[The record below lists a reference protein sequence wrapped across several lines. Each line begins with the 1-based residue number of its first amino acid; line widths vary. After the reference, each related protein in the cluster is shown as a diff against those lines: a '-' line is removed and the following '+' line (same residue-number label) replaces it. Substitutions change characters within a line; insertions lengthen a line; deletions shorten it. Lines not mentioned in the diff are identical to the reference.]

1 MLPLVWLSA
10 TMGSLSKEKVPMQ
23 SSTKQLNLLDPTIPA
38 RSVIWFLAWPT
49 IVEQILQVTVT
60 YVDSAMVGSLGAEA
74 TAAISINN
82 SMIWLVNGWMNAI
95 AIGFSVLMARNIGA
109 GNTIR
114 AKQVVKQS
122 LLAALW
128 YGALLTA
135 LLSVVGR
142 YLPSWLGAAE
152 NVRPLA
158 QNYMKF
164 IAIGYI
170 PNLLM
175 IVIGG
180 ILRSS
185 GDSRTPLYLNTFN
198 NMLNILLNLFFIF
211 PVVKVGSLSLEGLG
225 MGVSGAS
232 LATTLACTVTAVLL
246 LLSLFRTDRLIKLAM
261 HTGWKFDRQ
270 IHVQALKLGV
280 PVALERSTLSF
291 GQIMLTKMVST
302 LGTTALAAHYLANT
316 AESITYLPPA
326 GISTAATTLVA
337 QSLGKGDTNLAKKFA
352 DNCVVSGTILMST
365 MGFFM
370 YLFAPQ
376 LMGIFT
382 SDQTVLHLGAKILRI
397 EAFAEPAFGLSLLVF
412 GVLRGA
418 GDMKGPFAISL
429 AGMWLLRLPLAWVLL
444 QTTNLGLQGIWIAMM
459 SDLILRGIISYFRYH
474 GGSWQKAWK

>member
-1 MLPLVWLSA
+1 
-10 TMGSLSKEKVPMQ
+10 MQ
-23 SSTKQLNLLDPTIPA
+23 PSTKQLNLLDPTIPA
-38 RSVIWFLAWPT
+38 RSIIWFLAWPT

-109 GNTIR
+109 GNTVR

-122 LLAALW
+122 LLASLW
-128 YGALLTA
+128 YGAFLTA
-135 LLSVVGR
+135 LLSVVGL
-142 YLPSWLGAAE
+142 YLPTWLGAAE

-158 QNYMKF
+158 KDYMKF

-198 NMLNILLNLFFIF
+198 NLLNILLNLFFIF
-211 PVVKVGSLSLEGLG
+211 PVVKVGSLSLKGLG
-225 MGVSGAS
+225 MGVGGAS
-232 LATTLACTVTAVLL
+232 LATTLSCTFTAVLL
-246 LLSLFRTDRLIKLAM
+246 LLSLFRNDRLIKLEIKD
-261 HTGWKFDRQ
+261 WKFDRQ
-270 IHVQALKLGV
+270 IHAQALKLGI

-291 GQIMLTKMVST
+291 GQIVLTKMVST
-302 LGTTALAAHYLANT
+302 LGTAALAAHYLANT
-316 AESITYLPPA
+316 AESITYLPPS

-337 QSLGKGDTNLAKKFA
+337 QSLGKGDTTLAKKFA
-352 DNCVVSGTILMST
+352 DNCVVAGTILMST

-370 YLFAPQ
+370 FLFAPQ

-382 SDQTVLHLGAKILRI
+382 SDQTVVHLGAKILRI

-418 GDMKGPFAISL
+418 GDMKGPFTISL

-444 QTTNLGLQGIWIAMM
+444 RTTHLGLQGIWIAMM
-459 SDLILRGIISYFRYH
+459 SDLILRGIISYFRYR